1 MVFSGEGF
9 GFLQAVGPWISPQTE
24 AVFLPVR
31 RNGISSRETLSGNR
45 RRPCTLLSLPQAGGI
60 EWMPP
65 KNGNRKRREGGGRG
79 GGGQRTGQVLHHRL
93 DSPPPLGCPV
103 WGPGQLSCR
112 DQAAAA
118 SPATTA
124 ATAAGTPVSRQNC
137 GSPSPPLASCLVQAA
152 KNNPLGSMHQHQGS
166 SSAGSTTGGWL
177 EGKKAL
183 PVGGKL
189 T

>member
-1 MVFSGEGF
+1 MEIWFCGVKDLCFCR
-9 GFLQAVGPWISPQTE
+9 QAGPWISPQTE
-24 AVFLPVR
+24 TVFLLVR
-31 RNGISSRETLSGNR
+31 RYQGTGDAPALSCLCHRQGGLSGCR
-45 RRPCTLLSLPQAGGI
+45 QRMRI
-60 EWMPP
+60 ETP
-65 KNGNRKRREGGGRG
+65 GGRG
-79 GGGQRTGQVLHHRL
+79 AEVDGGQRTGQVLHHRL

-124 ATAAGTPVSRQNC
+124 APAAGTPVSRQNC

-177 EGKKAL
+177 VGKKAL

>member
-1 MVFSGEGF
+1 MVFLLVRLYQGTGDAPALSCLCHRQEG
-9 GFLQAVGPWISPQTE
+9 
-24 AVFLPVR
+24 
-31 RNGISSRETLSGNR
+31 LSGCR
-45 RRPCTLLSLPQAGGI
+45 QRMGI
-60 EWMPP
+60 E
-65 KNGNRKRREGGGRG
+65 NAGREVGGRG

-177 EGKKAL
+177 VGKKAL